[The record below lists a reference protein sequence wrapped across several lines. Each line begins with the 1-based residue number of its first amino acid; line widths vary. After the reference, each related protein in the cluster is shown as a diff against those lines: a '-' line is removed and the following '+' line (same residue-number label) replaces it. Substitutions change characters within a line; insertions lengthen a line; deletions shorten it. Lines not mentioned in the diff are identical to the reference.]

1 MDAVE
6 SGLSRVVGRRS
17 WVALARQGSAK
28 LENAINIARLS
39 PNVRPTAATTT
50 GTATARVT
58 KGSCSWGRGR
68 HGEGTGAGQREFA
81 HAQTAHTYGMRWL
94 STDIGQ
100 CVAATEG
107 AGCEWEWQKVRGGG
121 CRIDIGRV
129 SGVLAK
135 RIRKSC
141 LLASQF
147 AGAAY
152 GSAMQIR
159 RRRTLHLPRSSFRPQ
174 GKPARANKKR
184 NTRRNEGT
192 MSRRDEVAGL
202 AIVNQSG
209 ARAILSFRAALASS
223 ASDAILGPSLVS
235 CPWRIPWRFRELQL
249 AADRRNFQEISLLP
263 QPLSQSQSQ
272 SLPGD
277 NKGQRK
283 SLCA

>member
-1 MDAVE
+1 ME

-28 LENAINIARLS
+28 LKNAINIARLS

-129 SGVLAK
+129 SGVVAK

-152 GSAMQIR
+152 GLAMQIR

-192 MSRRDEVAGL
+192 KSRRDEVAGL
-202 AIVNQSG
+202 AIVNRSG
-209 ARAILSFRAALASS
+209 ARAILILSRSPCLISERCNLWAKPCIMPLANTLAIPGTATGSRSEKFSGNFSAAAASV
-223 ASDAILGPSLVS
+223 AVAVAA
-235 CPWRIPWRFRELQL
+235 WRQ
-249 AADRRNFQEISLLP
+249 
-263 QPLSQSQSQ
+263 
-272 SLPGD
+272 
-277 NKGQRK
+277 
-283 SLCA
+283 